1 MRLFLVGAALAL
13 AACNPSAQ
21 PGAEAP
27 VAEVANV
34 SGPNNC
40 PATASTQWRA
50 GGQTITIDASAQGAD
65 CASAQASLV
74 FRGANGAELYA
85 ETFEV
90 SQVMVLA
97 APDSVDD
104 LQRRLNEWISPPGA
118 ARDSTDDLPVWE
130 ANAQSPVS
138 GEFPFYPEEGLD
150 RAAYT
155 ALRAADAPMFCFVQG
170 MESEACLTVQG
181 GSLRK
186 VGVQTFPG

>member
-1 MRLFLVGAALAL
+1 MRLFVIGAALVL
-13 AACNPSAQ
+13 AACNPS
-21 PGAEAP
+21 AEAP
-27 VAEVANV
+27 VAEVAEA

-40 PATASTQWRA
+40 PATATTQWHA
-50 GGQTITIDASAQGAD
+50 GDQAITIDASVQGVD

-97 APDSVDD
+97 APESVDD

-118 ARDSTDDLPVWE
+118 APNSTDDLPVWE
-130 ANAQSPVS
+130 ANAQTPVS
-138 GEFPFYPEEGLD
+138 GEFPFYPEEGMD

-155 ALRAADAPMFCFVQG
+155 ALRAAEAPMFCFVQG
-170 MESEACLTVQG
+170 MESQACLTVQG